1 MQAPGGATGE
11 TRKEIVL
18 ITTTALAGCLA
29 LGGTPG
35 ARAADAALTGKVT
48 SIEEG
53 AMEGVV
59 VSARKEGSTIR
70 ISVVTDAQG
79 QFSFP
84 ATILDPGSYKISIR
98 AAGYDLEG
106 IATANVEAIKTATAD
121 LRLTK
126 TRDLTAQLTNADWI
140 SSLPDQPARRGL
152 SSCTTCHTVQRVL
165 DSTHTADE
173 FTTLIPRMMRYGA
186 MSRPHR
192 PQTPADRNTT
202 SAPEVMRSIASPS
215 TLLASIAAGAGCRAS
230 H

>member
-1 MQAPGGATGE
+1 M
-11 TRKEIVL
+11 TRISL
-18 ITTTALAGCLA
+18 ITTTALAVCLA

-70 ISVVTDAQG
+70 ISVITDAQG

-84 ATILDPGSYKISIR
+84 ASKLDPGSYRISIR
-98 AAGYDLEG
+98 AGGYDLDG
-106 IATANVEAIKTATAD
+106 TGVADVVANKTATAD
-121 LRLTK
+121 LKLTK
-126 TRDLTAQLTNADWI
+126 TRDLAAQLTNAEWM

-165 DSTHTADE
+165 DSTHTADD
-173 FTTLIPRMMRYGA
+173 FMALRRQPRRPSKPSGA
-186 MSRPHR
+186 P
-192 PQTPADRNTT
+192 
-202 SAPEVMRSIASPS
+202 SAETSPS
-215 TLLASIAAGAGCRAS
+215 RKSRMA
-230 H
+230 